1 MITKSKFDGR
11 LPICPNCGKRL
22 LDMSDDGYAG
32 YYDSSVAHEDD
43 PAGMYSLLDCT
54 YCGTAYLVVH
64 SDIEHYLYTIPCEE
78 WVAGVIFHDWTMTWD
93 EYEYLASLRDFV
105 HDNSASCV
113 ETDLKI
119 SESGIVLT
127 GIDPNAT
134 GKMT

>member
-11 LPICPNCGKRL
+11 MPVCPNCGKRL
-22 LDMSDDGYAG
+22 LDMSDEDYAG
-32 YYDSSVAHEDD
+32 YYDSSIAHEED
-43 PAGMYSLLDCT
+43 PAMMYSLLECDHCYT
-54 YCGTAYLVVH
+54 TYLVVH
-64 SDIEHYLYTIPCEE
+64 SGIEHYQYTIPYEG

-127 GIDPNAT
+127 CIDQNEV
-134 GKMT
+134 G

>member
-11 LPICPNCGKRL
+11 MPVCPNCGKRL
-22 LDMSDDGYAG
+22 LDMSDDEYAN

-43 PAGMYSLLDCT
+43 PAGMYSLLDCDHC
-54 YCGTAYLVVH
+54 YTAYLVVH
-64 SDIEHYLYTIPCEE
+64 AMIEYYRYKIPYEG

-93 EYEYLASLRDFV
+93 EYEYIASIREFV
-105 HDNSASCV
+105 KDNSASCV

-134 GKMT
+134 G

>member
-11 LPICPNCGKRL
+11 MPVCPNCGKRL
-22 LDMSDDGYAG
+22 LDMSDEEYAN

-43 PAGMYSLLDCT
+43 PVGMYSLLDCDHC
-54 YCGTAYLVVH
+54 YTAYLVVH
-64 SDIEHYLYTIPCEE
+64 AMIEYYRYKIPYEE

-93 EYEYLASLRDFV
+93 EYEYLALLRDFV

-119 SESGIVLT
+119 SENGIVLT

-134 GKMT
+134 G

>member
-11 LPICPNCGKRL
+11 MPICPNCGERL
-22 LDMSDDGYAG
+22 LDMSDDEYANH
-32 YYDSSVAHEDD
+32 YDSSVAHESD
-43 PAGMYSLLDCT
+43 PAMTYSLLDCDHCYT
-54 YCGTAYLVVH
+54 PYLVVH
-64 SDIEHYLYTIPCEE
+64 SDIEHYRYKIPFEE

-127 GIDPNAT
+127 AIDPNT
-134 GKMT
+134 VG